1 MKKNY
6 CRIKKEEVMHDNDL
20 KNEHET
26 KEKVHGK
33 NTLVKKRLKNS
44 TNI

>member
-1 MKKNY
+1 
-6 CRIKKEEVMHDNDL
+6 MHDNDL